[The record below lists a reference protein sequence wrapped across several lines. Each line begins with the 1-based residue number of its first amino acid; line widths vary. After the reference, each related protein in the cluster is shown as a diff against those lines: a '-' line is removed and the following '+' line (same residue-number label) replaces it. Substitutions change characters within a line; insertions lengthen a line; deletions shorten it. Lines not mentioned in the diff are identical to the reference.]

1 MSDPGF
7 RAGFVALVGR
17 PNVGKSTLVN
27 ALVGEKVAIVSPKP
41 QTTRTR
47 IHGIINRPDAQVVL
61 VDTPGL
67 SLADSALR
75 KAMSRTTGLAAQD
88 ADHVLLVAECREGP
102 PTLNPADRNVIE
114 VAKQTRGTVVVAL
127 NKIDL
132 LARKELLLPWMQ
144 LYQDTLTP
152 AAIVPVS
159 AKAHDGLPHL
169 LDELVKVL
177 PESPPL
183 FPQDLHTDQAERF
196 LCAEL
201 IREQL
206 FLQLRQEVPYAT
218 AVVIESFEDERRDDG
233 AGLVRI
239 EGRIYVE
246 RESQKGI
253 VVGKGGATIK
263 DVSTSSRAGIEA
275 LLGSKVFL
283 RVTVHVDPDW
293 TDSEREVRR
302 FGYSSTG
309 EGDPW

>member
-1 MSDPGF
+1 MSAPGF
-7 RAGFVALVGR
+7 RAGFIALVGR

-47 IHGIINRPDAQVVL
+47 IHGILNRPDAQLVL

-67 SLADSALR
+67 SLADSVLR
-75 KAMSRTTGLAAQD
+75 KAMSRTAGLAAAD
-88 ADHVLLVAECREGP
+88 ADHVLLVAECRDGAPGLSP
-102 PTLNPADRNVIE
+102 PDRAVIE
-114 VAKQTRGTVVVAL
+114 VAKRTRGTVVVAL

-144 LYQDTLTP
+144 LYQDALSPT
-152 AAIVPVS
+152 AIVPIS
-159 AKAHDGLPHL
+159 ARGHDGLGHL
-169 LDELVKVL
+169 IDELVKVL
-177 PESPPL
+177 PEGPAL
-183 FPQDLHTDQAERF
+183 FPQDMHTDQAERF
-196 LCAEL
+196 LCGEL

-218 AVVIESFEDERRDDG
+218 AVVIESFEDERRENG
-233 AGLVRI
+233 EGLVRI

-246 RESQKGI
+246 RDSQKGI

-263 DVSTSSRAGIEA
+263 EVSTSSRAGIET
-275 LLGSKVFL
+275 LLGCKVFL

-302 FGYSSTG
+302 FGYSPSG
-309 EGDPW
+309 GGDPW

>member
-1 MSDPGF
+1 MSASGF

-47 IHGIINRPDAQVVL
+47 IHGILNLPAAQLVL

-75 KAMSRTTGLAAQD
+75 KAMSRTTGLAAED
-88 ADHVLLVAECREGP
+88 ADHVLLVAECRDGAP
-102 PTLNPADRNVIE
+102 ALSPADKTVVDIAR
-114 VAKQTRGTVVVAL
+114 KTRGTVVVAL
-127 NKIDL
+127 NKVDL
-132 LARKELLLPWMQ
+132 LPRKELLLPWMQ
-144 LYQDTLTP
+144 LYQDTLGP
-152 AAIVPVS
+152 AAIVPIS
-159 AKAHDGLPHL
+159 AKVHDGLERL

-218 AVVIESFEDERRDDG
+218 AVVVETFEDERRDDG

-263 DVSTSSRAGIEA
+263 AVSTSSRGEIEA
-275 LLGSKVFL
+275 LLGCKVFL

-302 FGYSSTG
+302 FGYSPTG
-309 EGDPW
+309 EGEPW